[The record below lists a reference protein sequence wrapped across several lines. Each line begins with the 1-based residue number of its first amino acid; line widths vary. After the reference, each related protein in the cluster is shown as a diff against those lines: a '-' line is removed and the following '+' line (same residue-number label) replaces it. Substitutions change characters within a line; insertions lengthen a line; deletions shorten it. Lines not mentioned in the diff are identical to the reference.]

1 MVEYTQRKRID
12 GRDYMYQLISV
23 LLLSMAVMLAIFSAA
38 YIRDLET
45 LRTVPDAIWDAICGR
60 PDPDGITLP
69 LLLTFSTVCLFAS
82 GGVYAW
88 KRLRL
93 RRLGREDE

>member
-1 MVEYTQRKRID
+1 MVEYTQRKLIE

-23 LLLSMAVMLAIFSAA
+23 MLLAMAATLGIFSAA

-60 PDPDGITLP
+60 PDPDSLTLP
-69 LLLTFSTVCLFAS
+69 LLLTFATMCLL
-82 GGVYAW
+82 GGV
-88 KRLRL
+88 
-93 RRLGREDE
+93 GV

>member
-1 MVEYTQRKRID
+1 MVEYTQRKLID

-23 LLLSMAVMLAIFSAA
+23 MLLAMAATLGIFSAA

-60 PDPDGITLP
+60 PDPDSLTLP
-69 LLLTFSTVCLFAS
+69 LLLTFATMCLL
-82 GGVYAW
+82 GGVGVYIYRRV
-88 KRLRL
+88 RLARIS
-93 RRLGREDE
+93 